1 MGLLLFFSPLFSIL
15 GSLFLKNN
23 RNYPGTDYTYWMPFV
38 EAKKFKSVNAY
49 FSVCFQDYND
59 LKNEK

>member
-1 MGLLLFFSPLFSIL
+1 
-15 GSLFLKNN
+15 
-23 RNYPGTDYTYWMPFV
+23 MPFV

>member
-1 MGLLLFFSPLFSIL
+1 MGLLLFL

-23 RNYPGTDYTYWMPFV
+23 RNYWLYLYWMPFV

>member
-1 MGLLLFFSPLFSIL
+1 
-15 GSLFLKNN
+15 
-23 RNYPGTDYTYWMPFV
+23 MPFV

-59 LKNEK
+59 LKNEKIKISIVRKTNCIFEIFDSKMYVI

>member
-1 MGLLLFFSPLFSIL
+1 MGLLFFSTLFSIL
-15 GSLFLKNN
+15 GSFLLKNN
-23 RNYPGTDYTYWMPFV
+23 RNYWLYLYWMPFV

>member
-1 MGLLLFFSPLFSIL
+1 MHFYGFIILFSLI
-15 GSLFLKNN
+15 FYF
-23 RNYPGTDYTYWMPFV
+23 RFFVFWRIIEITDYTYWMPFV

>member
-1 MGLLLFFSPLFSIL
+1 MGLLFFSTLFSIL
-15 GSLFLKNN
+15 GSFLLKNN
-23 RNYPGTDYTYWMPFV
+23 RNYWFYLYWMPFV